1 MARPV
6 ELTGSDAA
14 DLVALYDDYSV
25 WADRDADRVAAAI
38 EGSDVALGLQAD
50 EGNDGDED
58 DDDKAA
64 TRSESGA
71 DAEASRLVAAARVV
85 TDRAYY
91 ATVYDLVVAENRRGE
106 GLGHD
111 LLAAVVDHEALDDV
125 PRLTAACREGLT
137 GFYAD
142 CGFERSRET
151 VKHDGR
157 EEPLVHMV
165 YHR

>member
-6 ELTGSDAA
+6 ELSGSDAA
-14 DLVALYDDYSV
+14 DLVDLYDDYSA

-50 EGNDGDED
+50 ED
-58 DDDKAA
+58 DDDDAA
-64 TRSESGA
+64 TGREGGD
-71 DAEASRLVAAARVV
+71 DAGDSRLVAAARVV
-85 TDRAYY
+85 SDRAYY

-111 LLAAVVDHEALDDV
+111 LLAAVVDHDALDDV